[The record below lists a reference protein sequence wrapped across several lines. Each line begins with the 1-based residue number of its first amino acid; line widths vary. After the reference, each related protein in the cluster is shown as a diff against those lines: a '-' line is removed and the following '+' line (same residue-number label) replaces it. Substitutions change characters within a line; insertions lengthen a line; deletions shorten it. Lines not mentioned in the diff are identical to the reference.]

1 MRLSLVFFR
10 SIVALVLIMGAVPA
24 HADENFPLPPEPK
37 WWAQTGLTDVR
48 YGQWLPCRTEW
59 NITNDCLQAINLYKL
74 DGTSAGSLTYKPT
87 PGFDPKTAVQ
97 EWQIAITPNGEKIE
111 NYADYK
117 GVLGS
122 AAYWTLPEG
131 ITNTNGSNEVHA
143 SIHLML
149 SSLQIFLNSNDQV
162 KASLPEGYYFEFVIK
177 SSGFSKRIKWV
188 LSNVSDP
195 QIKVNGDLIT
205 VKGLPDKSPSARAG
219 DQVCEPNELKALSSQ
234 RNMAVNMIYFEAGKA
249 TTATNPDDVI
259 LGTNGWWC
267 LSNFGFDQATQQI
280 VVKVGNVHF
289 DENGKEI
296 QGWME
301 LKIKGARARA
311 WWGMDPAIAS
321 QYAKVE
327 ITYQDGTNKI
337 ATVTSNYDAKND
349 WINLRAYG
357 FTYSTPQLAVSFKK
371 PVEEV
376 KPIEAVK
383 EPVKTVPVKKT
394 ISCLKGKT
402 VKKVTAVAPKCPAGY
417 KKK

>member
-1 MRLSLVFFR
+1 MKRPHFIFR
-10 SIVALVLIMGAVPA
+10 SILAALLLAGVLPA
-24 HADENFPLPPEPK
+24 QADESFPLPPEPK

-59 NITNDCLQAINLYKL
+59 NISNDCLQAINIYKL

-97 EWQIAITPNGEKIE
+97 EWQLAKTPTGEMIE
-111 NYADYK
+111 NYSDYK
-117 GVLGS
+117 DGFGI
-122 AAYWTLPEG
+122 AAYWTLPDG
-131 ITNTNGSNEVHA
+131 IKNTDGSTEVHA
-143 SIHLML
+143 SIHLMNG
-149 SSLQIFLNSNDQV
+149 SLQIYLLSNDML
-162 KASLPEGYYFEFVIK
+162 KGSLPEGYYFEFVVK
-177 SSGFSKRIKWV
+177 SAGFSKKIKWV

-195 QIKVNGDLIT
+195 QIKVSGDLIT
-205 VKGLPDKSPSARAG
+205 VKGLPDKSPSARAD

-234 RNMAVNMIYFEAGKA
+234 RNMAVNMIYYEPGRASA
-249 TTATNPDDVI
+249 ATNPDDVI

-267 LSNFGFDQATQQI
+267 LSNFGFDKETQQI
-280 VVKVGNVHF
+280 VVKVGNVHY
-289 DENGKEI
+289 DENGLEI

-301 LKIKGARARA
+301 LKIKGARARD

-327 ITYQDGTNKI
+327 ITYQNGTSKL

-371 PVEEV
+371 PAEAITPIAET
-376 KPIEAVK
+376 KPPAKVT
-383 EPVKTVPVKKT
+383 PKKT
-394 ISCLKGKT
+394 ITCVKGKT